1 VEHISK
7 RRQGKKGEKWNLIMR
22 HTESKSQIDIQKIVI
37 FGAGKIG
44 RSFIGQ
50 LFGRSGYKI
59 VFVDVDPVIISLLNT
74 RNSYRVVIKGEKE
87 EEIIV
92 RQVQAISALDKQSV
106 IDTVSTAGIAA
117 VSVGKN
123 ALEKVLPLIAS
134 GLKKRFND
142 NPNKPLDIILAENMR
157 SAADFTREQL
167 VKNLSTG
174 FPVDSYVGLIET
186 SIGKMVPI
194 IPQAEVEK
202 DPLVV
207 FAEPYNTLILDGKGF
222 KSPIPDVRGLAPKN
236 NIKAWVDRKAFIH
249 NLGHATAA
257 YLGYFKHPDAVYMY
271 EVLDDENI
279 LQFTRNV
286 MLQSAE
292 ILRVVYPGDYTKAD
306 LEEHIDDLLYRFRNK
321 VLQDTI
327 FRVGQDLPR
336 KLGADDRF
344 MGSIHL
350 ALQNNM
356 PYDMIIKAMSYG
368 FFFRARD
375 EEGSLFPAD
384 KAFHEALSADFESAL
399 IKLLFFDPVND
410 SKIITDLKRLF
421 ISLKDENKK

>member
-1 VEHISK
+1 
-7 RRQGKKGEKWNLIMR
+7 MR
-22 HTESKSQIDIQKIVI
+22 LTESKSQVDSRKIVI

-50 LFGRSGYKI
+50 LFGRSGYRI

-74 RNSYRVVIKGEKE
+74 RTNYRVIIKGDKE

-92 RQVQAISALDKQSV
+92 RNVQAVSALDRPAV
-106 IDTVSTAGIAA
+106 IDAVAGAGILA

-123 ALEKVLPLIAS
+123 ALEKVIPAIAQGLIR
-134 GLKKRFND
+134 RFNND
-142 NPNKPLDIILAENMR
+142 PDKPLDIILAENMR
-157 SAADFTREQL
+157 SAAEFTREHL
-167 VKNLSTG
+167 LKNLYPG

-194 IPQAEVEK
+194 IPLAELEK

-222 KSPIPDVRGLAPKN
+222 KSKVPDVEGLAPKD

-257 YLGYFKHPDAVYMY
+257 YYGFMLHPEAVYMF
-271 EVLDDENI
+271 EILDDPSV
-279 LQFTRNV
+279 LKFTREV
-286 MLQSAE
+286 MIQSAE
-292 ILRVVYPGDYTKAD
+292 ILLKTYSSDFTFND
-306 LEEHIDDLLYRFRNK
+306 LELHIDDLIKRFMNRA
-321 VLQDTI
+321 LQDTI
-327 FRVGQDLPR
+327 FRVGNDLPR

-350 ALQNNM
+350 ALQYDM
-356 PYDMIIKAMSYG
+356 PYDLIIRAMSNG
-368 FFFRARD
+368 FLFRARD
-375 EEGSLFPAD
+375 EEGNSSSSDIAFLGSLSMNFD
-384 KAFHEALSADFESAL
+384 KTLTEVLM
-399 IKLLFFDPVND
+399 FDPIADQTIINKLKEYYLLNNQ
-410 SKIITDLKRLF
+410 KI
-421 ISLKDENKK
+421 